1 MISLMQRNLTSTFI
15 ITNTG
20 KTQCKR
26 IIEQFTNCVTDY
38 DKKSEIKSLIDS
50 LDAIESIDLDI
61 ADGFHA

>member
-20 KTQCKR
+20 KR
-26 IIEQFTNCVTDY
+26 IIEQFTNWVTDY
-38 DKKSEIKSLIDS
+38 NRKSEIKSLIDS